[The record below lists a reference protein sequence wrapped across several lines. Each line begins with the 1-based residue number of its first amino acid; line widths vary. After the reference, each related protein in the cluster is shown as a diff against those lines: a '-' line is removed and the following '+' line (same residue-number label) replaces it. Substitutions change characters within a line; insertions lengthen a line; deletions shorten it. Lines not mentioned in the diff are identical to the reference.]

1 MGPFKCY
8 KGGIQVLRNAD
19 GVEGV
24 PNFPGKSVTMVYV
37 SPLLALQGG
46 GWGPIFR
53 EKRYVTLEWP
63 QNIFLKN

>member
-8 KGGIQVLRNAD
+8 KGDIQVLRNAD
-19 GVEGV
+19 GVEGE

-46 GWGPIFR
+46 GSGRFRGGPGPPFGKVKKC
-53 EKRYVTLEWP
+53 KRA
-63 QNIFLKN
+63 